1 MGSREIMGR
10 ITLLVLAGLVAA
22 LAGLPAMGQVQVLET
37 RQLGG
42 LAAQRAALPGNPC
55 ASDDF
60 TIAEMGWPSA
70 AILAHI
76 HAKVI
81 AARYECPVR
90 LIAGDPEA
98 TISSMATTRQ
108 PALAPEIWASR
119 NAELW
124 NGALRAQSVRAA
136 GDTFTGGTLEAWFV
150 PRYVRDNHP
159 GLTAAGQLSDYWR
172 VFVAGGSEKAQ
183 IVSCPPDWACNMTTA
198 KMIAAYG
205 LGERFEAVEPFDRF
219 TLDRMVSDRVAQR
232 EPVLTYYWQPNA
244 LISRLDLV
252 PLDMGGF
259 DLGNAQCMA
268 LADCVPFGASAY
280 APDSVVIA
288 AAEWVFTDA
297 PEIAAYLGRAQ
308 MPLEEMNRL
317 LAWQAEN
324 EATPDEVATHFIV
337 TRPALWQ
344 AWSGAE
350 GGTDETSAG
359 GVTQ

>member
-1 MGSREIMGR
+1 MSRIFLSVMTSV
-10 ITLLVLAGLVAA
+10 IVA
-22 LAGLPAMGQVQVLET
+22 LSGVPAMAQMQVLET

-42 LAAQRAALPGNPC
+42 AISQRAASPANPC

-81 AARYECPVR
+81 SARYECPVR

-98 TISSMATTRQ
+98 TISSMTTTRQ

-119 NAELW
+119 HADLW

-136 GDTFTGGTLEAWFV
+136 GDTFSGGALEAWFV
-150 PRYVRDNHP
+150 PRYVRDNNP
-159 GLTAAGQLSDYWR
+159 GLLAAAQLEDFWR
-172 VFVAGGSEKAQ
+172 VFAQ
-183 IVSCPPDWACNMTTA
+183 EGKDKGEIFSCPADWACNLVTK
-198 KMIAAYG
+198 KMVGAYG
-205 LGERFEAVEPFDRF
+205 LDERFEIIEPFDRF
-219 TLDRMVSDRVAQR
+219 TLDRMLSDRVAQR

-244 LISRLDLV
+244 LISRLDLL
-252 PLDMGGF
+252 PLEMGLF

-268 LADCVPFGASAY
+268 LTNCVPFGASTY
-280 APDSVVIA
+280 APDTVVIA

-297 PEIAAYLGRAQ
+297 PEIASYLARAR

-317 LAWQAEN
+317 LAWQAEQ
-324 EATPDEVATHFIV
+324 EASPEEVATHFII
-337 TRPALWQ
+337 TRPDMWREWTGEA
-344 AWSGAE
+344 
-350 GGTDETSAG
+350 DEPDVELG
-359 GVTQ
+359 PDR